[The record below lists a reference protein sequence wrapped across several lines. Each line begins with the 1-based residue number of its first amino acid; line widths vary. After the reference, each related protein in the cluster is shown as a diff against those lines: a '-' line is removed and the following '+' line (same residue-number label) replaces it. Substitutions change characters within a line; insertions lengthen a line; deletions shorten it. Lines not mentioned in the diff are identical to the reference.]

1 MNKYKLHVILVSRT
15 GKYVNRY
22 GFCSLREIY
31 QTNVVKK
38 LDTATKTGL
47 DAAKTTSKKVIYK
60 TTEATGEL
68 IANQ

>member
-31 QTNVVKK
+31 QKKVGKK
-38 LDTATKTGL
+38 LGTATKTGL
-47 DAAKTTSKKVIYK
+47 DAEKLLPKK
-60 TTEATGEL
+60 
-68 IANQ
+68 